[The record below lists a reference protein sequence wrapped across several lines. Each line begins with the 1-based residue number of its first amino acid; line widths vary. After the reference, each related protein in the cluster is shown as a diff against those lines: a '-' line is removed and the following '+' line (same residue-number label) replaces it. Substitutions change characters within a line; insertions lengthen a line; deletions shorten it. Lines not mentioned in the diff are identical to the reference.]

1 MKSKI
6 LIILLFLISIFSCE
20 ENIVSDDFRNESVI
34 IDSNLYN
41 QSESNN
47 YSITNVQLNGNNLT
61 IRISSSGCSSD
72 SWKAIL
78 IDANEILES
87 YPVQRKIK
95 LSLENNE
102 ACLAVFEKEFT
113 FDISSLKEDYDTVLL
128 NLKGW
133 DTQIN
138 YN

>member
-1 MKSKI
+1 M
-6 LIILLFLISIFSCE
+6 
-20 ENIVSDDFRNESVI
+20 I

>member
-6 LIILLFLISIFSCE
+6 LIISLFLVSIFSCE
-20 ENIVSDDFRNESVI
+20 ENDVSDDFRNESVI

-47 YSITNVQLNGNNLT
+47 YSITNVQLNGDNLT

>member
-6 LIILLFLISIFSCE
+6 LIISLFLISIFSCE
-20 ENIVSDDFRNESVI
+20 ENVVSDDFRNESVI

>member
-6 LIILLFLISIFSCE
+6 LIISVFLISIFSCE
-20 ENIVSDDFRNESVI
+20 ENVVSDDFRNESVI

-47 YSITNVQLNGNNLT
+47 YSITNVQLNGDNLT

-87 YPVQRKIK
+87 YPIQRKIK

>member
-6 LIILLFLISIFSCE
+6 LIISLFLISIFSCE
-20 ENIVSDDFRNESVI
+20 ENVVSDDFRNESVI

-47 YSITNVQLNGNNLT
+47 YSITNVQLNGDNLT

>member
-6 LIILLFLISIFSCE
+6 LIISLFLISIFSCE